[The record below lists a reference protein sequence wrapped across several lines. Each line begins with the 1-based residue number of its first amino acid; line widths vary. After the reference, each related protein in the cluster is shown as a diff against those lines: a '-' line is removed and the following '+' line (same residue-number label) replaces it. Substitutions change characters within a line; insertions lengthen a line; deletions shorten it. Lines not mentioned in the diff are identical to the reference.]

1 MCLSPIGADFSQII
15 SALFSDGT
23 ASPVRDDSSDL
34 RDASDI
40 ILASQQR
47 ISPVSSTRIS
57 PGTTSS
63 DKILFSL
70 PSRITFACG
79 ADNLLSASIAFSARF
94 S

>member
-15 SALFSDGT
+15 LALFSDGT

-63 DKILFSL
+63 DKILFSFSEGDL
-70 PSRITFACG
+70 YTLMSQLHS
-79 ADNLLSASIAFSARF
+79 LLQ
-94 S
+94 